1 MNKKRN
7 IGYVLLPLVLAIGTV
22 GGIFIGKYSAVSKL
36 SPQEEKVRTVL
47 SLIREQYVDDI
58 DVDSL
63 LETSIPDLL
72 ASLDPHSVYIP
83 KSELTIT
90 NDDLD
95 SSFGGVGV
103 SFQVI
108 NDSVNIIEV
117 IPGAPAEKAGMQPGD
132 IILEAAGKKLSGE
145 NVSSEDVFSTLRGK
159 EGTSVSVTVK
169 RGNSKKPLKFDIVRG
184 QIPSNSVDAK

>member
-132 IILEAAGKKLSGE
+132 IIL
-145 NVSSEDVFSTLRGK
+145 
-159 EGTSVSVTVK
+159 
-169 RGNSKKPLKFDIVRG
+169 
-184 QIPSNSVDAK
+184 

>member
-169 RGNSKKPLKFDIVRG
+169 R
-184 QIPSNSVDAK
+184 

>member
-90 NDDLD
+90 NDDL
-95 SSFGGVGV
+95 SL
-103 SFQVI
+103 I
-108 NDSVNIIEV
+108 HI
-117 IPGAPAEKAGMQPGD
+117 
-132 IILEAAGKKLSGE
+132 
-145 NVSSEDVFSTLRGK
+145 
-159 EGTSVSVTVK
+159 
-169 RGNSKKPLKFDIVRG
+169 
-184 QIPSNSVDAK
+184 